1 MQIFMENLTKP
12 VEYRF
17 DDDGYAYSKEEFR
30 SFYNGTNEWKKS
42 EYSHTWFPKKCSKQN
57 KKVTKQVKKDKK
69 YIEDMY
75 DEIQEMTHELERSL
89 DEISEFRSNFQEDL
103 DIKLGDIYNK
113 YHQVQNKLDMLL
125 SLIHI

>member
-1 MQIFMENLTKP
+1 MENLTKP

-30 SFYNGTNEWKKS
+30 SFYNGTKEWKYS

-57 KKVTKQVKKDKK
+57 KKLAKQVKKDKK

-75 DEIQEMTHELERSL
+75 DEIQEMTNDLEHSL
-89 DEISEFRSNFQEDL
+89 DEIDEFRVNFIQNL
-103 DIKLGDIYNK
+103 NIKLEDIYEKYDYIRTKLSTLDETMNK
-113 YHQVQNKLDMLL
+113 EL
-125 SLIHI
+125 

>member
-1 MQIFMENLTKP
+1 MENLTKP

-57 KKVTKQVKKDKK
+57 KKVIKQIKKDKK

-89 DEISEFRSNFQEDL
+89 DEISEFRSNFEEDL

-113 YHQVQNKLDMLL
+113 YHQVQNKLDMLDETMSGEL
-125 SLIHI
+125 